1 MGEMRYFALACD
13 YDGTLAEHGQVTD
26 STAAALERLRRSG
39 RRLLLLS
46 GRQLDD
52 LINVF
57 PQIHV
62 FDIVVAENGA
72 VLYDTATRDIQSLAS
87 PPPQEFVREL
97 RRRGVSPVSTGRAI
111 VATWEPNE
119 QTVLETIHDLGLE
132 LQVIFNKGAVMV
144 LPTGVNKASGLVRGL
159 EHLKLSVHNTVGVGD
174 AENDH
179 TFLEMCECAVAVNN
193 ALDSV
198 KSRVDWVTRGDHG
211 SGVEEL
217 IDQLIATDLR
227 DLSPVVERQRIL
239 IGHAD
244 DGSDLSLESFDGNV
258 LVAGPS
264 GSGKTTVTT
273 ALLERIL
280 DAGFQF
286 CVIDPE
292 GDYDELPQAIALRTS
307 DTRALAD
314 GVMNVLEHPAQN
326 AVVNLMDLRVA
337 DQPPFLQRLLPRL
350 LEMRTATGRPH
361 WIVIDE
367 AHHLLSSS
375 SQATEEILA
384 ALRRNVVLVT
394 VHPDHVAQA
403 ALNAVQ
409 TVLIVGRQPQATVDA
424 FERGSGK
431 SMGRLPVREENG
443 NDVWFVGTGTSPV
456 SFRPIQPTAERQRHH
471 RKYAEGQ
478 LGEDRSFYFRGPHS
492 QLNLRAQN
500 LDVFKQIADGVDDA
514 TWDFHLRR
522 HDISGWFRE
531 VIKDDA
537 LADEAAAV
545 EDADLSPADSRARV
559 RQAIERRYTAPA

>member
-1 MGEMRYFALACD
+1 MRYFALACD

-26 STAAALERLRRSG
+26 ATVEALERLRKSG
-39 RRLLLLS
+39 RRLLLVS

-52 LINVF
+52 LISVF
-57 PQIHV
+57 PQIHL
-62 FDIVVAENGA
+62 FDVVVAENGA
-72 VLYDTATRDIQSLAS
+72 VLWDGGTRDGQSFVD
-87 PPPQEFVREL
+87 PPPEEFVQEL
-97 RRRGVSPVSTGRAI
+97 RRRGVSPLSTGHAI
-111 VATWEPNE
+111 VATWEPHE
-119 QTVLETIHDLGLE
+119 QTVLQTIRDLRLE

-159 EHLKLSVHNTVGVGD
+159 EQLKLSAHNTVGIGD
-174 AENDH
+174 AENDQA
-179 TFLEMCECAVAVNN
+179 FLAMCECAVAVSN

-198 KSRVDWVTRGDHG
+198 KSRADWVTHGDHG
-211 SGVEEL
+211 SGVVEL
-217 IDQLIATDLR
+217 IDQLIATDLSE
-227 DLSPVVERQRIL
+227 LSPALKRHRIV
-239 IGHAD
+239 IGQAE
-244 DGSDLSLESFDGNV
+244 DGSDVDLESEDGNL
-258 LVAGPS
+258 LVAGLS

-273 ALLERIL
+273 ALLERL
-280 DAGFQF
+280 LTAGIQF

-292 GDYDELPQAIALRTS
+292 GDFDKLPRAIALRSS

-326 AVVNLMDLRVA
+326 AVVNLMDLRLA
-337 DQPPFLQRLLPRL
+337 DQPSFLQRLLPRL
-350 LEMRTATGRPH
+350 LELRTATGRPH

-367 AHHLLSSS
+367 AHHLLPASSHT
-375 SQATEEILA
+375 ADEILA

-403 ALNAVQ
+403 ALDAVQ

-443 NDVWFVGTGTSPV
+443 NDIWLVGTGTSPV

-492 QLNLRAQN
+492 HLNLRAQN

>member
-1 MGEMRYFALACD
+1 VRYFALACD

-26 STAAALERLRRSG
+26 ATIEALERLRKSG
-39 RRLLLLS
+39 RRLLLVS

-52 LINVF
+52 LISVF
-57 PQIHV
+57 PQIHL
-62 FDIVVAENGA
+62 FDVVVAENGA
-72 VLYDTATRDIQSLAS
+72 VLWDGATRDGQSFVD
-87 PPPQEFVREL
+87 PPPEEFVQEL
-97 RRRGVSPVSTGRAI
+97 RRRGVTPLSTGRAI
-111 VATWEPNE
+111 VATWEPHE
-119 QTVLETIHDLGLE
+119 QTVLQTIRDLRLE

-159 EHLKLSVHNTVGVGD
+159 EQLKLSAHNTVGVGD
-174 AENDH
+174 AENDQA
-179 TFLEMCECAVAVNN
+179 FLAMCECAVAVSN
-193 ALDSV
+193 ALDSI
-198 KSRVDWVTRGDHG
+198 KSRADWVTQGDHG
-211 SGVEEL
+211 RGVVEL
-217 IDQLIATDLR
+217 IDRLIATDLSE
-227 DLSPVVERQRIL
+227 LSPALKRHRIV
-239 IGHAD
+239 IGQAD
-244 DGSDLSLESFDGNV
+244 DGSDVYLESEDGNL
-258 LVAGPS
+258 LVTGLS

-273 ALLERIL
+273 ALLERL
-280 DAGFQF
+280 LAAGIQF

-292 GDYDELPQAIALRTS
+292 GDFDKLPRAIALRSS

-314 GVMNVLEHPAQN
+314 GVMNVLEQPAQN
-326 AVVNLMDLRVA
+326 AVVNLMDLRLA
-337 DQPPFLQRLLPRL
+337 DQPSFLQRLLPRL
-350 LEMRTATGRPH
+350 LELRTATGRPH

-367 AHHLLSSS
+367 AHHLLPASSHT
-375 SQATEEILA
+375 ADEILA
-384 ALRRNVVLVT
+384 GLRRNVVLVT

-409 TVLIVGRQPQATVDA
+409 AVLIVGRQPQATVDA

-431 SMGRLPVREENG
+431 SMGRLPVREEDG
-443 NDVWFVGTGTSPV
+443 NDVWLVETGTSPV

-478 LGEDRSFYFRGPHS
+478 LGEDRSFYFRGPHAH
-492 QLNLRAQN
+492 LNLRAQN

>member
-1 MGEMRYFALACD
+1 MRYFALACD

-26 STAAALERLRRSG
+26 ATVEALERLRKSG
-39 RRLLLLS
+39 RRLLLVS

-52 LINVF
+52 LISVF
-57 PQIHV
+57 PQIHL
-62 FDIVVAENGA
+62 FDVVVAENGA
-72 VLYDTATRDIQSLAS
+72 VLWDGATRDGESFVD
-87 PPPQEFVREL
+87 PPPEEFVQEL
-97 RRRGVSPVSTGRAI
+97 RRRGVTPLSTGRAI
-111 VATWEPNE
+111 VATWEPHE
-119 QTVLETIHDLGLE
+119 QTVLQTIRDLRLE

-159 EHLKLSVHNTVGVGD
+159 EQLNLSAHNTVGIGD
-174 AENDH
+174 AENDQA
-179 TFLEMCECAVAVNN
+179 FLAMCECAVAVSN
-193 ALDSV
+193 ALDSI
-198 KSRVDWVTRGDHG
+198 KSRADWVTQGDHG
-211 SGVEEL
+211 RGVVEL
-217 IDQLIATDLR
+217 IDQLIATDLSE
-227 DLSPVVERQRIL
+227 LSPALKRHRIV
-239 IGHAD
+239 IGQAD
-244 DGSDLSLESFDGNV
+244 DGSDVYLESEDGNI
-258 LVAGPS
+258 LVAGLS

-273 ALLERIL
+273 ALLERL
-280 DAGFQF
+280 LTAGIQF

-292 GDYDELPQAIALRTS
+292 GDFDKLPRAIALRSS

-314 GVMNVLEHPAQN
+314 GVMNVLEHPVQN
-326 AVVNLMDLRVA
+326 AVVNLMDLRLA
-337 DQPPFLQRLLPRL
+337 DQPSFLQRLLPRL
-350 LEMRTATGRPH
+350 LELRTATGRPH

-367 AHHLLSSS
+367 AHHLLPASSHT
-375 SQATEEILA
+375 ADEILA

-431 SMGRLPVREENG
+431 SVGRLPVREEDG
-443 NDVWFVGTGTSPV
+443 NDIWLVGMGTSPV

-492 QLNLRAQN
+492 RLNLRAQN

-522 HDISGWFRE
+522 HDISGWFRD

-537 LADEAAAV
+537 LANEAAAV